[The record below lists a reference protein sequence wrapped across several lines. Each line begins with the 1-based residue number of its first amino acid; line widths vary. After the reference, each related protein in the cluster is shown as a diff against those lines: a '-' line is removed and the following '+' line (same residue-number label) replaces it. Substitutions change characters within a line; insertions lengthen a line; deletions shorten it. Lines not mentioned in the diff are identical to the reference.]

1 MLWTCSSCPWM
12 SSHTV
17 FYIFEGDLGCTDLL
31 CHDIPLLDDT
41 PVRQRYWHIPP
52 SEYEVVRA
60 HTNQLL
66 ETQVIQESCSPY
78 ASPIVL
84 GKKKGCRLRMCMDY
98 RQLNSKTL
106 KDVFPLPRIEEVLDM
121 LTGARWFSTL
131 DLTSRYNKVLVTEGD
146 KHKTRSFRVEPDAVW
161 ALQCPSMFQ

>member
-84 GKKKGCRLRMCMDY
+84 GKKKGCSLRMCMDY

-121 LTGARWFSTL
+121 LTGARWSQRGISIRLGLFECNRMLFGLCNAPVCSS
-131 DLTSRYNKVLVTEGD
+131 D
-146 KHKTRSFRVEPDAVW
+146 
-161 ALQCPSMFQ
+161 